1 MPQLVVSEC
10 SVSVVRSL
18 LYRALDA
25 SSLEENWLKAKDVQN
40 LHATNS
46 LILDG
51 GLGKSAWDGPRAWDA
66 VDTQW

>member
-18 LYRALDA
+18 LHGALDA

-46 LILDG
+46 LTLEG
-51 GLGKSAWDGPRAWDA
+51 GLGSRLGMALAWDA